1 MIYRYLTSVFADQNA
16 SPRTI
21 CASKKKNKHTQIIL
35 DCLLKEEVYVALV
48 KSSAH
53 THTER
58 KDILKLQKGFILVPC
73 LILESLASLFRSHR
87 LCRHHCCYGSQS
99 DPKHCKFIFSG
110 KYLRMLICFPL
121 KYMLEIYTY

>member
-35 DCLLKEEVYVALV
+35 DCLLKDEVYVALV

-53 THTER
+53 THRDKRHSKITER
-58 KDILKLQKGFILVPC
+58 VYFGTL
-73 LILESLASLFRSHR
+73 SYS
-87 LCRHHCCYGSQS
+87 
-99 DPKHCKFIFSG
+99 
-110 KYLRMLICFPL
+110 
-121 KYMLEIYTY
+121 